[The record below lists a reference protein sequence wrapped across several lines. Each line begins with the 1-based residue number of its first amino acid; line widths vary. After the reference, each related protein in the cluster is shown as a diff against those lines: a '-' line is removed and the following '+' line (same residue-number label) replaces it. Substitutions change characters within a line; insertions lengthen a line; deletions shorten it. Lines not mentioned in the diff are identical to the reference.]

1 MHRERSWRYDPAML
15 TSGTPDIRAS
25 IGESERTL
33 QITFGDRSRLATY
46 KTYLPEQDLL
56 LPPSLRDWLPENH
69 LAYCV
74 SDVVEQLD
82 LSAIESVYEEEDRG
96 QPPYHPRMMTK
107 MLVYG
112 YCVGVFSSRRIQKRL
127 VEDVAFRVLAA
138 GNQPD
143 FRTIADFRKLHLK
156 ALEGLFQQ
164 VLRLVL
170 EVGALKLGR
179 VALDGSKVKAN
190 ASKHKAMSYG
200 RMGETEKRLREEVRK
215 LLKQAEATDEE
226 EDKRYGRER
235 QGDELPEELQR
246 RETRIARIQEAKKAL
261 EERAREK
268 AESENKDG
276 QEAKPESKA
285 QYNFTDPESRILK
298 GPDGFV
304 QGYNTQVGVEA
315 LFQLVVGQTVTQAA
329 NDKQQVVP
337 LIEAI
342 EEQSGQR
349 PKEVLADSGYCSE
362 ENLKYLA
369 KRRMAGFIATE
380 KQKHGERNEP
390 CKRGPIPKDASRVE
404 RMKRKLKT
412 KVGAAVYA
420 RRKCMVEP
428 VFGQIK
434 QARGFRQFLLRGLH
448 KVRGEWAL
456 ICMTHNLLKFHKIC
470 YG

>member
-1 MHRERSWRYDPAML
+1 MAK
-15 TSGTPDIRAS
+15 
-25 IGESERTL
+25 
-33 QITFGDRSRLATY
+33 TY

-74 SDVVEQLD
+74 SDVMDQLD

-107 MLVYG
+107 ILVYG

-143 FRTIADFRKLHLK
+143 FRTIADFRRLHLQ
-156 ALEGLFQQ
+156 ALEALFQQ

-276 QEAKPESKA
+276 QEAKPEPKA

-298 GPDGFV
+298 GSDGFV
-304 QGYNTQVGVEA
+304 QGYNTQVAVEP
-315 LFQLVVGQTVTQAA
+315 LFQLIVGQTVTQAA

-369 KRRMAGFIATE
+369 KRRMAGFVATE
-380 KQKHGERNEP
+380 KRKHGEQNEP